1 MVARKRGR
9 ERELRAITAPFT
21 VAAPCGAR
29 IRDRLKDLTAA
40 DVKVLTLV
48 GEHLGHHQRADL
60 AARIRTGNV
69 PARQTGRA
77 ERKKQLTAV
86 SSSRWA
92 GAMTRVSE
100 DQYQLSMRCLID
112 ERAGLRRRIRKIEQ
126 RLAVACGHRQGRVR
140 GYADRAERW
149 QKQRH
154 LSKLQARLT
163 VVEQQ
168 IDRGRPSVTVGGRR
182 LAQTRHRLAE
192 TGLTEAGWR
201 KRWDAAR
208 LFLTADGE
216 SGAPHGNY
224 TITVDPAD
232 GSLTLVLPE
241 RLRYLAN
248 APRGRYR
255 LSCTVTFH
263 HRRPEWLDRVSAHR
277 AVRYDIVYGPARDRW
292 YLDASWSTSTSPA
305 PSPEEIRASGARLLA
320 VDLNADH
327 LAAIVLDPHGNPI
340 GEPHTLPLKP
350 TGPTTTRDGHLRAA
364 ITRLI
369 ARAHEHD
376 CAAIVIENL
385 GFADART
392 TGRETMGRGRRG
404 KAFRRTVA
412 QIPTAR
418 FRERLRSMACHQ
430 GLAII
435 AIDPAYTSIRG
446 ERHWK
451 SPLQQQTKT
460 PVTRHH
466 SAAVAIGRRGLGHR
480 IRRRPGVTAPDQRI
494 GRWRA
499 TGQTASPPRP
509 RGTTSPPRT
518 AGTPHQ
524 GGKTRPRRSD
534 QLVLFPDLEDR
545 SRGHQAPNSLVCG
558 ELADTGQ
565 LP

>member
-1 MVARKRGR
+1 MIA
-9 ERELRAITAPFT
+9 APFT

-60 AARIRTGNV
+60 AARLRTGNV

-77 ERKKQLTAV
+77 GRKKQLTAV

-112 ERAGLRRRIRKIEQ
+112 ERAGLRCRIRKIEQ

-154 LSKLQARLT
+154 LSKLQARLA

-168 IDRGRPSVTVGGRR
+168 IDQGRPSVTVGGRR
-182 LAQTRHRLAE
+182 LASTRHRLAE
-192 TGLTEAGWR
+192 TGLTEADWR

-216 SGAPHGNY
+216 SGAPHGN
-224 TITVDPAD
+224 
-232 GSLTLVLPE
+232 
-241 RLRYLAN
+241 
-248 APRGRYR
+248 
-255 LSCTVTFH
+255 
-263 HRRPEWLDRVSAHR
+263 
-277 AVRYDIVYGPARDRW
+277 
-292 YLDASWSTSTSPA
+292 
-305 PSPEEIRASGARLLA
+305 
-320 VDLNADH
+320 
-327 LAAIVLDPHGNPI
+327 PI
-340 GEPHTLPLKP
+340 GEPHTIPLEL
-350 TGPTTTRDGHLRAA
+350 TGPTTTRDGRLRAA

-385 GFADART
+385 GFADARA

-412 QIPTAR
+412 QIPTAH
-418 FRERLRSMACHQ
+418 FRERLRSMACYQ
-430 GLAII
+430 GLAVI
-435 AIDPAYTSIRG
+435 AVDPAYTSIWG
-446 ERHWK
+446 ERYWK

-460 PVTRHH
+460 TVTRHH

-494 GRWRA
+494 GQRRA
-499 TGQTASPPRP
+499 ADQTVSLPRP

-534 QLVLFPDLEDR
+534 QLVPLPDLKDR

-558 ELADTGQ
+558 QLTDTGQ